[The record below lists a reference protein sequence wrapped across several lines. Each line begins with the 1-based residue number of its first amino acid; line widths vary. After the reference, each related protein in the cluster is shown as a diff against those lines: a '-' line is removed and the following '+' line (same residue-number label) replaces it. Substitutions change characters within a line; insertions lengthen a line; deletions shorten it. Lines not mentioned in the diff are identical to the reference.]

1 MSSADAFL
9 LHGFRGYYDALE
21 TWRVKA
27 LASADPAR
35 RQDIQADLAAR
46 LDTLSAE
53 ARQRGGERLGEMQDR
68 AAYPMVA
75 LTDEVFIY
83 LDWPEGED
91 GGGDWLGHL
100 FEQRYCRSHVAG
112 EEVFARIDALD
123 REGAAGLP
131 AALARIFLQVLGLG
145 FEGRYRGQPDG
156 GAALRRYRQLLA
168 RLAFAGRPPLSSPN
182 GRLTPEAYQHTLD
195 PPPPVPPPGL
205 ARWAGWLLLTLAG
218 LFALSA
224 LVWLLAVWPLLRAL
238 ALLPG

>member
-1 MSSADAFL
+1 MSAADAFL

-27 LASADPAR
+27 LASANPAKR
-35 RQDIQADLAAR
+35 PEIQADLAAR
-46 LDTLSAE
+46 LDALSVE
-53 ARQRGGERLGEMQDR
+53 ARQRGGERLGEAQDR

-75 LTDEVFIY
+75 LADEIFVY
-83 LDWPEGED
+83 LDWPGEGD
-91 GGGDWLGHL
+91 RGGDWLGHL

-112 EEVFARIDALD
+112 EEIFARIDALE
-123 REGAAGLP
+123 REGVAGLP

-145 FEGRYRGQPDG
+145 FEGRYRCQPDG
-156 GAALRRYRQLLA
+156 ATVLRRYRQRLA
-168 RLAFAGRPPLSSPN
+168 RLAFAGRPPLSAPN
-182 GRLTPEAYQHTLD
+182 GRLTPEAYQHILD
-195 PPPPVPPPGL
+195 PPPPVPPPGP

-218 LFALSA
+218 LFACSA

>member
-1 MSSADAFL
+1 MSAADTFL
-9 LHGFRGYYDALE
+9 LNGFRGYYDALE
-21 TWRVKA
+21 DWRVKA

-46 LDTLSAE
+46 LDTLASE

-75 LTDEVFIY
+75 LADEVFVY
-83 LDWPEGED
+83 LDWSGEGD
-91 GGGDWLGHL
+91 RGGDWLSHL

-112 EEVFARIDALD
+112 EEVFARIDALE
-123 REGAAGLP
+123 REGAAGLS

-156 GAALRRYRQLLA
+156 AAALRRYRQHLA
-168 RLAFAGRPPLSSPN
+168 RLAFAGKPPLSSPN
-182 GRLTPEAYQHTLD
+182 GRLTPEAYQHILD
-195 PPPPVPPPGL
+195 PPPPVPPPGP

-218 LFALSA
+218 LTALSA